1 MFILIFNRF
10 SISVGNSIAIFSEFF
25 NFSHFEY
32 RMDYAK
38 YMSKGFI
45 NRILPGTPY
54 LEAYTPSSMYLYD
67 VLSFEK
73 IESTLTKVT
82 LLKQANTQP
91 FTLFG
96 TLTIIFGP
104 LSVLV
109 SFLFGMFFSV
119 VYKLTDAKYIK
130 GLLIFLLFAFLQVF
144 GLEQQIYYCIYILA
158 TGIIIFQI
166 INLFD
171 KIKFKINNEK
181 KY

>member
-1 MFILIFNRF
+1 
-10 SISVGNSIAIFSEFF
+10 
-25 NFSHFEY
+25 
-32 RMDYAK
+32 
-38 YMSKGFI
+38 
-45 NRILPGTPY
+45 
-54 LEAYTPSSMYLYD
+54 
-67 VLSFEK
+67 
-73 IESTLTKVT
+73 
-82 LLKQANTQP
+82 
-91 FTLFG
+91 
-96 TLTIIFGP
+96 
-104 LSVLV
+104 
-109 SFLFGMFFSV
+109 MFFSV